1 MSKRIKGAMGPKH
14 GKLGFC
20 TNKIYQRGEPITAI
34 DHTMKTLVALT
45 QGLPVGTNLALL
57 QFLWMLVSG
66 ALLPQR
72 GAIFPALQ
80 TAGLS
85 NPATRRA
92 WAAFRGGVWQTVL
105 LLRLWQEQ
113 IEGLAGWQV
122 HRHEGYRAITV
133 DVTAFWRPAL
143 KDCPSKHYH
152 PGANRALP
160 AVIFGVVGEVG
171 EIGGQRIACPRA
183 FERVHPKEPSETRLW
198 YDLLRWVYRHLALD
212 EVAVMDAGVKLADLH
227 EARLEQYVL
236 RLATNFTARRNQAV
250 SYAGKGR
257 KPIYGEK
264 VRPLARCWKSKLI
277 AATPPD
283 RIESW
288 VEAGISMRAEIWE
301 NLVLPGIVPGL
312 KAKTFTVYAI
322 YHPAY
327 TTPWLLATPLKL
339 KAATV
344 KAMYQ
349 DRWPVEQIPL
359 SAKQMV
365 GAHRQFVHAHESVQ
379 RLPEL
384 ALLAGSIL
392 SYLAAT
398 APLAPTG
405 FWDRHPRRTPG
416 RFRRM
421 LMGKPFPQSYP
432 LPDQLRKKASATDH
446 LPKGIL
452 AHRRKTGVSTPVTV
466 L

>member
-1 MSKRIKGAMGPKH
+1 MSI
-14 GKLGFC
+14 
-20 TNKIYQRGEPITAI
+20 
-34 DHTMKTLVALT
+34 LVELT

-80 TAGLS
+80 STGLS
-85 NPATRRA
+85 NQATRRA
-92 WAAFRGGVWQTVL
+92 WAAFRGGVWQTAV
-105 LLRLWQEQ
+105 LLRLWQAQ
-113 IEGLAGWQV
+113 IEGLPGWQV

-143 KDCPSKHYH
+143 ENCPSKHYH

-171 EIGGQRIACPRA
+171 EIGGQRIACPLA
-183 FERVHPKEPSETRLW
+183 FERVHPKDPREARLW
-198 YDLLRWVYRHLALD
+198 HDLLRLVHRRLEQD

-227 EARLEQYVL
+227 EADLEQYVL
-236 RLATNFTARRNQAV
+236 RLATNFTARRNQPARY
-250 SYAGKGR
+250 SGKGR
-257 KPIYGEK
+257 KPVYGEK
-264 VRPLARCWKSKLI
+264 VRPLSRTRKGKVI

-283 RIESW
+283 R
-288 VEAGISMRAEIWE
+288 VETWTENGAEMRAEIWE
-301 NLVLPGIVPGL
+301 NLVLPGVTPGL
-312 KAKTFTVYAI
+312 QAATFTVYAI
-322 YHPAY
+322 YDPAY
-327 TTPWLLATPLKL
+327 TTPWLLATRLKL
-339 KAATV
+339 KAATL

-359 SAKQMV
+359 AAKQMV
-365 GAHRQFVHAHESVQ
+365 GAHRQFVHAEESVQ

-384 ALLAGSIL
+384 ALFVGSIL
-392 SYLAAT
+392 TYLAAT
-398 APLAPTG
+398 APAAPTG
-405 FWDRHPRRTPG
+405 FWDRQPRRTPG

-432 LPDQLRKKASATDH
+432 LPSQLRKKNSVTTH

-452 AHRRKTGVSTPVTV
+452 APRRQSTASAPATMS
-466 L
+466 